1 MRGLLTGVPPRATA
15 ALDEIT
21 SFVGDGRTQM
31 LFATLLWAAAAGMV
45 IWFTSAFAVAIRE
58 RLPAAAPM
66 TLSQT

>member
-31 LFATLLWAAAAGMV
+31 LFATLLWAAAAGNGHLV
-45 IWFTSAFAVAIRE
+45 HVCVRGSD
-58 RLPAAAPM
+58 P
-66 TLSQT
+66 